1 MRERIEALIRD
12 YQKNKMELK
21 CLEHQIRNFRGIS
34 ENEMIDTM
42 YFTQPEGERVQTSG
56 VSDKTAKIA
65 MSYRERMDAMNEE
78 WYQHLEK
85 QYYALAEEISFFE
98 SAVKALPGKMG
109 EIMQD
114 MIFSQTSWDELADK
128 HFVGR
133 TTIWRYRQKAIDE
146 LVVLYE
152 KHEAEMTAYMLS

>member
-12 YQKNKMELK
+12 YPKNKMELK

-34 ENEMIDTM
+34 EDEMIDSM

-65 MSYRERMDAMNEE
+65 MSYRERMDAINEE

-85 QYYALAEEISFFE
+85 QYFSLAEEISFFE
-98 SAVKALPGKMG
+98 SAVKALPGEMG

-114 MIFSQTSWDELADK
+114 IVFSQASWEEVADK
-128 HFVGR
+128 HYVSRR
-133 TTIWRYRQKAIDE
+133 TIGRYRQKAIDE

-152 KHEAEMTAYMLS
+152 KHEAEMLAYMLS

>member
-12 YQKNKMELK
+12 YPKNKMELK

-114 MIFSQTSWDELADK
+114 MIFSQASWDELADK

>member
-12 YQKNKMELK
+12 YPKNKMELK

-65 MSYRERMDAMNEE
+65 MSYRERMDAINEE

-85 QYYALAEEISFFE
+85 QYFSLAEEISFFE
-98 SAVKALPGKMG
+98 SAVKALPGEMG

-114 MIFSQTSWDELADK
+114 IVFSQASWEEVADK
-128 HFVGR
+128 HYVSRR
-133 TTIWRYRQKAIDE
+133 TIGRYRQKAIDE

-152 KHEAEMTAYMLS
+152 KHEAAMLAYMLS

>member
-78 WYQHLEK
+78 GYQHREK
-85 QYYALAEEISFFE
+85 QYFALAEEISFFE

-114 MIFSQTSWDELADK
+114 MIFSQASWDELADK

>member
-1 MRERIEALIRD
+1 MRERIETLIRD
-12 YQKNKMELK
+12 YPKNKMELK

-34 ENEMIDTM
+34 EEEMIDTM
-42 YFTQPEGERVQTSG
+42 YFSQPEGERVQTSG
-56 VSDKTAKIA
+56 VSDKTARIA
-65 MSYRERMDAMNEE
+65 MSYRERMDAINRE

-85 QYYALAEEISFFE
+85 QVGFFE

-109 EIMQD
+109 EVMQD

-128 HFVGR
+128 HFVSRR
-133 TTIWRYRQKAIDE
+133 TIGRYRQKAIDD

-152 KHEAEMTAYMLS
+152 KHEAEMLAYMLS

>member
-85 QYYALAEEISFFE
+85 QYFALAEEISFFE

-114 MIFSQTSWDELADK
+114 MIFSQASWDELAD
-128 HFVGR
+128 
-133 TTIWRYRQKAIDE
+133 
-146 LVVLYE
+146 
-152 KHEAEMTAYMLS
+152 

>member
-65 MSYRERMDAMNEE
+65 MSYRERMDVMNEE
-78 WYQHLEK
+78 LYQHLEK
-85 QYYALAEEISFFE
+85 QYFALAEEISFFE

-114 MIFSQTSWDELADK
+114 MIFSQASWDELADK

>member
-85 QYYALAEEISFFE
+85 KYASLAEEVGFFE
-98 SAVKALPGKMG
+98 SAVKALPGEMG

-114 MIFSQTSWDELADK
+114 MIFSQASWDELADK

>member
-34 ENEMIDTM
+34 ENEMIYTM

-85 QYYALAEEISFFE
+85 QYFALAEEISFFE

-114 MIFSQTSWDELADK
+114 MIFSQASWDELADK

>member
-65 MSYRERMDAMNEE
+65 MSYRERMDAINEE

-114 MIFSQTSWDELADK
+114 IVFSQASWEELADK
-128 HFVGR
+128 HYVSRR
-133 TTIWRYRQKAIDE
+133 TIGRYRQKAIDE

>member
-1 MRERIEALIRD
+1 MRERIETLIRD
-12 YQKNKMELK
+12 YPKNKMELK

-34 ENEMIDTM
+34 EEEMIDTM
-42 YFTQPEGERVQTSG
+42 YFSQPEGERVQTSG

-85 QYYALAEEISFFE
+85 QYFALAEEISFFE

-114 MIFSQTSWDELADK
+114 MIFSQASWDELADK

>member
-85 QYYALAEEISFFE
+85 QYFALAEEISFFE

-109 EIMQD
+109 EIMQY
-114 MIFSQTSWDELADK
+114 MIFSQASWDELADK

>member
-1 MRERIEALIRD
+1 M
-12 YQKNKMELK
+12 
-21 CLEHQIRNFRGIS
+21 
-34 ENEMIDTM
+34 
-42 YFTQPEGERVQTSG
+42 QTSG

-85 QYYALAEEISFFE
+85 QYFALAEEISFFE

-114 MIFSQTSWDELADK
+114 MIFSQASWDELADK

>member
-42 YFTQPEGERVQTSG
+42 YFTQPEGERVQTIG

-85 QYYALAEEISFFE
+85 QYFALAEEISFFE

-114 MIFSQTSWDELADK
+114 MIFSQASWDELADK

>member
-85 QYYALAEEISFFE
+85 QYFALAEEISFFE

-114 MIFSQTSWDELADK
+114 MIFSQASWDELADK

-146 LVVLYE
+146 RVVLYE

>member
-12 YQKNKMELK
+12 YPKNKMELK

-65 MSYRERMDAMNEE
+65 MSYRERMDAINEE

-85 QYYALAEEISFFE
+85 QYFSLAEEISFFE
-98 SAVKALPGKMG
+98 SAVKALPGEMG

-114 MIFSQTSWDELADK
+114 IVFSQASWEEVADK
-128 HFVGR
+128 HYVSRR
-133 TTIWRYRQKAIDE
+133 TIGRYRQKAIDK

-152 KHEAEMTAYMLS
+152 KHEAEMLAYMLS

>member
-34 ENEMIDTM
+34 EDEMIDSM
-42 YFTQPEGERVQTSG
+42 NFTQPEGERVQTSG

-85 QYYALAEEISFFE
+85 QYFALAEEISFFE

-114 MIFSQTSWDELADK
+114 MIFSQASWDELADK

>member
-85 QYYALAEEISFFE
+85 QYFALAEEISFFE

-114 MIFSQTSWDELADK
+114 MIFSQASWDELADK

-152 KHEAEMTAYMLS
+152 MHEAEMTAYMLS

>member
-65 MSYRERMDAMNEE
+65 KSYRERMDAMNEE

-85 QYYALAEEISFFE
+85 QYFALAEEISFFE

-114 MIFSQTSWDELADK
+114 MIFSQASWDELADK

>member
-85 QYYALAEEISFFE
+85 QYFALAEEISFFE

-114 MIFSQTSWDELADK
+114 IVFSQASWDELADK

>member
-12 YQKNKMELK
+12 YPKNKMELK

-65 MSYRERMDAMNEE
+65 MSYRERMDAINEE

-85 QYYALAEEISFFE
+85 QYFSLAEEISFFE
-98 SAVKALPGKMG
+98 SAVKALPGEMG

-114 MIFSQTSWDELADK
+114 IVFSQASWEEVADK
-128 HFVGR
+128 HYVSRR
-133 TTIWRYRQKAIDE
+133 TIGRYRQKAIDE

-152 KHEAEMTAYMLS
+152 KHEAEMVAYMLS

>member
-12 YQKNKMELK
+12 YPKKKMELK

-34 ENEMIDTM
+34 EDEMIDSM
-42 YFTQPEGERVQTSG
+42 NFTQPEGERVQTSG
-56 VSDKTAKIA
+56 VSDKTARIA
-65 MSYRERMDAMNEE
+65 TSYRERMDAINEE

-85 QYYALAEEISFFE
+85 QYFTLADEISFFE

-109 EIMQD
+109 EVMQD
-114 MIFSQTSWDELADK
+114 MIFSQTSWEELADK

-133 TTIWRYRQKAIDE
+133 TTIWRYRQKAIEE
-146 LVVLYE
+146 LMVLYE

>member
-34 ENEMIDTM
+34 EIEMIDTM
-42 YFTQPEGERVQTSG
+42 YF
-56 VSDKTAKIA
+56 
-65 MSYRERMDAMNEE
+65 
-78 WYQHLEK
+78 
-85 QYYALAEEISFFE
+85 
-98 SAVKALPGKMG
+98 
-109 EIMQD
+109 
-114 MIFSQTSWDELADK
+114 SQASWDELADK

>member
-85 QYYALAEEISFFE
+85 QYFALAEEISFFE

-114 MIFSQTSWDELADK
+114 MIFSQASWDELADK

-133 TTIWRYRQKAIDE
+133 TTIWRYRQKAIEE
-146 LVVLYE
+146 LVVL
-152 KHEAEMTAYMLS
+152 

>member
-42 YFTQPEGERVQTSG
+42 YCTQPEGERGQTSG

-85 QYYALAEEISFFE
+85 QYFALAEEISFFE

-114 MIFSQTSWDELADK
+114 MIFSQASWDELADK

>member
-12 YQKNKMELK
+12 YPKNKMELK

-65 MSYRERMDAMNEE
+65 MSYRERMDAINEE

-85 QYYALAEEISFFE
+85 QYFSLAEEISFFE
-98 SAVKALPGKMG
+98 SAVKALPGEMG

-114 MIFSQTSWDELADK
+114 IVFSQASWEEVADK
-128 HFVGR
+128 HYVSRR
-133 TTIWRYRQKAIDE
+133 TIGRYRQKAIDE

-152 KHEAEMTAYMLS
+152 KHEAEMAAYMLS

>member
-34 ENEMIDTM
+34 ENEMIDSM

-65 MSYRERMDAMNEE
+65 MSYRERMDAINEE

-85 QYYALAEEISFFE
+85 QYFSLAEEISFFE

-114 MIFSQTSWDELADK
+114 IVFSQASWEEVADK

>member
-98 SAVKALPGKMG
+98 SAVKALPGILG
-109 EIMQD
+109 
-114 MIFSQTSWDELADK
+114 
-128 HFVGR
+128 
-133 TTIWRYRQKAIDE
+133 
-146 LVVLYE
+146 
-152 KHEAEMTAYMLS
+152 